1 MSNPINKIDDLTL
14 RKLPPNN
21 VEAEESI
28 ISAILLDNSTLLDVV
43 EILSPDDFYN
53 TAHQKI
59 YNAITSLFA
68 KNEPAD
74 LITVVNELKKKKQL
88 EDIGGATYLAKIINT
103 APLPSNAEH
112 YAKIISDK
120 ASVRALIIRSNSIV
134 QRCYGE
140 NYNVK
145 DIIDYAESAIF
156 GIADSKISSSFSLIG
171 ELIDKNFDTLEKVQ
185 SSASGITGIST
196 GFKNLNKLTSGLQ
209 DSDLIIIA
217 ARPSMGK
224 TAFALNLARNI
235 AVNEKIP
242 VALFSLEMSKEQLS
256 MRLLTSEARVDSAK
270 LKNGTITNKDWEN
283 VANAVA
289 ILDNSSIFIDD
300 TFNITIMEIRA
311 KARRLKMEQ
320 ALGLIVIDYVQL
332 IITSFSKEQRYHE
345 IAEISKSLKWL
356 AKELNIPIIVLSQL
370 NRKLERRA
378 NKRPMMSDLREGW
391 AFEQDADIIA
401 FIYRDEVYNKE
412 ESNPN
417 KGKAEI
423 IVAKNRNGA
432 TGTVFMSFINRYAQ
446 FEELAYG
453 DCLAMQ

>member
-21 VEAEESI
+21 IEAEESI

-88 EDIGGATYLAKIINT
+88 EDIGGATYLAKIVNT

-112 YAKIISDK
+112 YAKIINDN
-120 ASVRALIIRSNSIV
+120 ASVRSLIIKSNSIV
-134 QRCYGE
+134 QRCYE
-140 NYNVK
+140 ESYDVK
-145 DIIDYAESAIF
+145 DIIDFAENAIF
-156 GIADSKISSSFSLIG
+156 EIADSKISSSFSPIG
-171 ELIDKNFDTLEKVQ
+171 ELIDKNIDTLEKQQGSV
-185 SSASGITGIST
+185 SGITGIPT

-209 DSDLIIIA
+209 NSDLIIIA

-270 LKNGTITNKDWEN
+270 LKGGTITKEDWAN
-283 VANAVA
+283 VTNAA
-289 ILDNSSIFIDD
+289 GILDSSPLFIDD
-300 TFNITIMEIRA
+300 TFNISTMEIRA
-311 KARRLKMEQ
+311 KARRLKMETD
-320 ALGLIVIDYVQL
+320 LGLIIIDYLQL
-332 IITSFSKEQRYHE
+332 MKTSSNKERRDLE
-345 IAEISKSLKWL
+345 IAEISRSLKGL
-356 AKELNIPIIVLSQL
+356 AKELNIPIVALSQL
-370 NRKLERRA
+370 NRMLEQRA
-378 NKRPMMSDLREGW
+378 DKRPMLSDLRESG
-391 AFEQDADIIA
+391 ALEQDADIVA

-417 KGKAEI
+417 KGKAEVI
-423 IVAKNRNGA
+423 LAKNRNGA
-432 TGTVFMSFINRYAQ
+432 TGTAFMSFIGRYTR
-446 FEELAYG
+446 FEELAQGNYPEI
-453 DCLAMQ
+453 Q